1 MIKEGQ
7 TIRAVAL
14 SSLIVLSSHFA
25 AIASEQPC
33 AVDIL
38 TTRAAVD
45 NLHACLQVVENFR
58 KAADQGNAEAQY
70 SLGIVILQGY
80 YVSRDESAGA
90 ALVMKAAEQ
99 GFAPAQNMIGRLYEK
114 GRGVPHDEDQA
125 DLWYSKAAM
134 NGNAEAMAALKDRK
148 LTSQGSAIGAAIIG
162 LGLGTIA
169 AGIAADIAADS
180 NPSSSAAPKTSEYD
194 RQLQQNEH
202 NRNERNFQDNMRRLN
217 EKAQQDRQRPWHQW

>member
-1 MIKEGQ
+1 MTFSRQGPRSI
-7 TIRAVAL
+7 I
-14 SSLIVLSSHFA
+14 
-25 AIASEQPC
+25 
-33 AVDIL
+33 
-38 TTRAAVD
+38 
-45 NLHACLQVVENFR
+45 HACLQVVENFR

-80 YVSRDESAGA
+80 YVSRDEFAGA

-169 AGIAADIAADS
+169 AGIAADS
-180 NPSSSAAPKTSEYD
+180 NPSSSAAPETSEYD

-202 NRNERNFQDNMRRLN
+202 NRNERELPGQH
-217 EKAQQDRQRPWHQW
+217 ATP